1 MLNCKNLIFS
11 LHFSLNTNNLETIK
25 NMFPLPD
32 FLRYMIMEFCVA
44 ELQEMLENT
53 PDKKFPV
60 WQAHGY
66 VK

>member
-1 MLNCKNLIFS
+1 
-11 LHFSLNTNNLETIK
+11 
-25 NMFPLPD
+25 MFPLPD